1 MAPPRPSS
9 GDPSYF
15 VGVYDSNGAQ
25 LRGEGGSQER
35 ELADRYR
42 AMAERLSLEFPNVA
56 KVLKDLAESCD
67 SETGW
72 SDTEAEKDR
81 RLRH

>member
-1 MAPPRPSS
+1 
-9 GDPSYF
+9 
-15 VGVYDSNGAQ
+15 
-25 LRGEGGSQER
+25 
-35 ELADRYR
+35 
-42 AMAERLSLEFPNVA
+42 MAERLSLEFPNVA